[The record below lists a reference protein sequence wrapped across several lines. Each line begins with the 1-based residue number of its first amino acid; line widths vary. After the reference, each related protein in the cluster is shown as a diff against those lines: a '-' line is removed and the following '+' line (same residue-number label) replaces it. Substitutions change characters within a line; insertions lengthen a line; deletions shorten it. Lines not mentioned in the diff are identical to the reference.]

1 MTTNNG
7 PDNNNQKSGKEHRPY
22 ATLDL
27 TAEDVSP
34 KPAAGAEASAGKAE
48 GAAERPR
55 LDAPAAGGKPA
66 REAASHDRDFG
77 LYGLASHMA
86 AGALGAVLALV
97 LYATATGGGDTSDL
111 TADEAQALRIEIAKS
126 AEKLTALDARLQKAA
141 EPSAEAK
148 AAAAETAS
156 LKQSLSGAAQRIAA
170 LEARPTASAVS
181 PEAVQ
186 QTLDPLAVRLAAI
199 EERMVGLVKAQSEV
213 HTNTR
218 ATALALALYNL
229 RRAADEGKPYAA
241 ELKSIAEISP
251 VPLDLAALEAH
262 GGEGVPSL
270 DRLKAELGVAAD
282 AAIASENRPSDESWA
297 SELWSRA
304 KSFVTVR
311 RKGDVPGD
319 TTRAILARIEHRL
332 GKGEL
337 SAAAGE
343 AAQLKGPA
351 AETMAPWVSK
361 LKARIAAEDALKN
374 LEAKLLTA
382 LGGDDGG
389 KRGG

>member
-7 PDNNNQKSGKEHRPY
+7 PDNTNPKGGKEQRPY

-34 KPAAGAEASAGKAE
+34 KTSAAAGASAEKE
-48 GAAERPR
+48 PGAAERPKIG
-55 LDAPAAGGKPA
+55 APEAGKP
-66 REAASHDRDFG
+66 RETPPHDRDFG
-77 LYGLASHMA
+77 FYGLASHMA

-97 LYATATGGGDTSDL
+97 LYAMATSGADTSDL
-111 TADEAQALRIEIAKS
+111 TADEAVALRKEIAKT
-126 AEKLTALDARLQKAA
+126 AEKLTGFENRLQKAA

-148 AAAAETAS
+148 AANAEAAA
-156 LKQSLSGAAQRIAA
+156 LKQNLAGLSQKIAA
-170 LEARPTASAVS
+170 LETRPAASAVS
-181 PEAVQ
+181 QETVE
-186 QTLDPLAVRLAAI
+186 QTLDPIAARLAAL
-199 EERMVGLVKAQSEV
+199 EERVASVAKTQSEV
-213 HTNTR
+213 NTNAK

-262 GGEGVPSL
+262 GSEGVPSL
-270 DRLKAELGVAAD
+270 ERLKAEFGTAAD
-282 AAIASENRPSDESWA
+282 AAIASENRPADESWA
-297 SELWSRA
+297 SELWSKA

-319 TTRAILARIEHRL
+319 TTRAILARAEFRL
-332 GKGEL
+332 GKGDL
-337 SAAAGE
+337 KAAAEE

-361 LKARIAAEDALKN
+361 LKARIAAEDALKG

-382 LGGDDGG
+382 IGGEDGG